1 MRSLK
6 ADRNVRQVDPQLTLV
21 AVVPVRESLQQS
33 DELWPRRV
41 NAGYFNQLPA

>member
-1 MRSLK
+1 MG
-6 ADRNVRQVDPQLTLV
+6 QVDPQLTLV